1 MRPFRG
7 IRAVLV
13 LGDLLAFRSRV
24 DWHANGKRARW
35 AGLPGD
41 SLRVEHASVAPTEPS
56 TSTANAFV
64 ARQAIFD
71 RELSVVGYELLF
83 RQAAGHT
90 TAQFTDRDQASTR
103 VILDTF
109 LDIGLDQIVGNVPA
123 FLNLTRSFFLSAHN
137 IPLQRERVVLE
148 LLEGEHVD
156 APLVESVRGYSQSGF
171 RIALDDFVY
180 EDAMVPLLEI
190 ADIVKLD
197 VLDLTPSQLEDQVRK
212 VLPFNVVLLA
222 EKVETTEQFEFCKD
236 LGFDLFQGYFLCRPN
251 VVEGHRI
258 PANRLA
264 TLRLLA
270 KLQDPHVEMGSL
282 EQIIR
287 EDLSLSYK
295 LLRLIN
301 SAFYGLPQRVESIRQ
316 TLVLLGVQQ
325 IRAWISLLTLSQL
338 EDKPDELMITA
349 MVRARMCE
357 KLAERSGDPHADVYF
372 TVGLFSTLD
381 ALLDMSM
388 EDILESL
395 PLTEELR
402 HALLQRRGPMGEA
415 LDCVVAYERGDFDAV
430 EFASLAPEDIRDSY
444 LEAVEWA
451 SVAQGEIGL

>member
-1 MRPFRG
+1 MESTTP
-7 IRAVLV
+7 
-13 LGDLLAFRSRV
+13 
-24 DWHANGKRARW
+24 HT
-35 AGLPGD
+35 
-41 SLRVEHASVAPTEPS
+41 APRTG
-56 TSTANAFV
+56 AADAFV

-71 RELSVVGYELLF
+71 RQLSVVGYELLF
-83 RQAAGHT
+83 RGAANHT

-109 LDIGLDQIVGNVPA
+109 LDLGLEQIVGNSPA

-137 IPLQRERVVLE
+137 IPLPREKVVLE
-148 LLEGEHVD
+148 LLEDEMID
-156 APLVESVRGYSQSGF
+156 APLIESVRGYAESGF

-180 EDAMVPLLEI
+180 HDNMVPLLEI
-190 ADIVKLD
+190 ADIVKFD
-197 VLDLTPSQLEDQVRK
+197 VLALSPSQIEDQVRK
-212 VLPFNVVLLA
+212 VLPYNLVMLA
-222 EKVETTEQFEFCKD
+222 EKVETPEHFEFCKD

-251 VVEGHRI
+251 TVAGHRI
-258 PANRLA
+258 APNRLA

-270 KLQDPHVEMGSL
+270 KLQDPNVEMTSL

-301 SAFYGLPQRVESIRQ
+301 SAFYGLPHRVESIRQ

-325 IRAWISLLTLSQL
+325 IRAWVSLLTLSQL
-338 EDKPDELMITA
+338 EDKPDELMVTA

-357 KLAERSGDPHADVYF
+357 HLAERAHVPHPEIYF

-388 EDILESL
+388 EDLLQSL
-395 PLTEELR
+395 PLSEELR
-402 HALLQRRGPMGEA
+402 GALLERTGKMGEA
-415 LDCVVAYERGDFDAV
+415 LDCVVHYERGDWDAV
-430 EFASLAPEDIRDSY
+430 RFADLPPEEIRASY
-444 LEAVEWA
+444 LEALEWA
-451 SVAQGEIGL
+451 QVTGRELGV